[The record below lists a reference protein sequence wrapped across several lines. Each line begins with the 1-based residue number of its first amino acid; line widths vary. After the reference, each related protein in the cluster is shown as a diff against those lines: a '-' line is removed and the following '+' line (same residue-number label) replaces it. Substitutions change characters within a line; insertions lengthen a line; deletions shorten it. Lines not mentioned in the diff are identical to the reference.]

1 MVRFRAFVFLT
12 FIIST
17 AFVRSAPTTPG
28 RSSWSLTTEER
39 IAARLD
45 PANVT
50 QRLQLFASRASIH
63 TNRATISSSS
73 VSASARFVIEGSANP
88 ELFMPWELAERFLNT
103 IDSGA
108 ADAEASRQRY
118 TDDIV
123 ASGWSIESFWSD
135 LDRITTQYFA
145 LRHEIGQFSNRKPRA
160 DDWCVV
166 RVRVLER
173 ARKKFGREAFD
184 RFLYTAVAPNVTVF
198 SDDPMTAE
206 QLLRLTEGCR

>member
-1 MVRFRAFVFLT
+1 MVRFRALAFFAFV
-12 FIIST
+12 IST
-17 AFVRSAPTTPG
+17 EVVCSAPTAPAK
-28 RSSWSLTTEER
+28 SSWSLTTDER

-45 PANVT
+45 PAKVT
-50 QRLQLFASRASIH
+50 QRLQVFARRASVH
-63 TNRATISSSS
+63 PSRATISSSS
-73 VSASARFVIEGSANP
+73 VSASARFVIEGSADP

-123 ASGWSIESFWSD
+123 ASGWSIASFWTD
-135 LDRITTQYFA
+135 LDRITTDYFA
-145 LRHEIGQFSNRKPRA
+145 LRHEIGQLSNRKPRA